1 LAPANPIDGGAV
13 AVRLRPLDEPLLS
26 PSRET
31 VKGAALAN
39 PRPPTPNSKPT
50 RESAAGAFT
59 GNLAPK
65 TGLAKGPEAIA
76 TAPGWD
82 ESSERIVLDDTRIRR
97 ALMRIA
103 HEIVESNADLDP
115 LYLVAIPNGGV
126 PLARRLAVNLEALAG
141 CRPKLGIMD
150 TTLYRDDLAI
160 RGIRPRLRIT
170 EMPSSVDEGVVILV
184 EDVVS
189 TGRTIRAAMDALMD
203 FGRPRSVKVMALVDR
218 GHRELPIKIDYV
230 GKNIPTQPG
239 ESVVFRAK
247 PAGESEEDVLEVAV
261 HSMDRVADHPRSENK
276 AGESS

>member
-1 LAPANPIDGGAV
+1 MAPPRATSPDSSPPPEGAKSASSGAMSPDAGVSPASSVAPAVDQ
-13 AVRLRPLDEPLLS
+13 
-26 PSRET
+26 SRER
-31 VKGAALAN
+31 V
-39 PRPPTPNSKPT
+39 
-50 RESAAGAFT
+50 
-59 GNLAPK
+59 
-65 TGLAKGPEAIA
+65 
-76 TAPGWD
+76 
-82 ESSERIVLDDTRIRR
+82 VLDDTKIRR
-97 ALMRIA
+97 ALMRMA
-103 HEIVESNADLDP
+103 HEIVESNADLGA

-126 PLARRLAVNLEALAG
+126 PLARRLAANLESLAECQPRMG
-141 CRPKLGIMD
+141 TMD
-150 TTLYRDDLAI
+150 TTLYRDDLAT
-160 RGIRPRLRIT
+160 RGTRPRLRTT
-170 EMPSSVDEGVVILV
+170 EMPSSVDESVVILV